1 MAHIHLPE
9 GAFTIFWAASWWIIA
24 IILIAVCV
32 IWLRRVKK
40 IDNKTI
46 TIASL
51 CTAAA
56 FAIFQVEIPIPL
68 PLIGGVHMNLT
79 PLIGI
84 LVGPAVGGVI
94 VLIVNIFSAA
104 IGHGGWGLVG
114 ANVIVNMSEVLV
126 GYLAYRALRR
136 FNLDTFSKAGIATLL
151 GLFVGNIVMISI
163 IMISGIQGVNVSTI
177 TLLNSLVIIAGVN
190 MAMAIIEALVTGYV
204 VAYLKKIRPDMLH
217 EAPLLQEPKPRNG
230 SIVFGSLIVVT
241 LILSVAV
248 FVIPNYLGL
257 ENAISSI
264 TEHEEHG
271 GGILG
276 FSIEG
281 NILLYAVILLVL
293 IAVCYIA
300 YKKFKP

>member
-68 PLIGGVHMNLT
+68 PFIGGIHMNLT

-84 LVGPAVGGVI
+84 LVGPVVGGVI

-114 ANVIVNMSEVLV
+114 ANVIINMSEVLV
-126 GYLAYRALRR
+126 GYFVYRALRR
-136 FNLDTFSKAGIATLL
+136 LRLDTFSKAGIATIS
-151 GLFVGNIVMISI
+151 GLFVGNIVMVSI
-163 IMISGIQGVNVSTI
+163 IMVSGIQGVTVSSI

-190 MAMAIIEALVTGYV
+190 MVAAIIEALVTGYV
-204 VAYLKKIRPDMLH
+204 VAYLKKVRPDMLH
-217 EAPLLQEPKPRNG
+217 EAPLSQEPKPRNG
-230 SIVFGSLIVVT
+230 NAIFGALIVLT
-241 LILSVAV
+241 LLLSVAV

-264 TEHEEHG
+264 TEHEEEG

-281 NILLYAVILLVL
+281 NILLYAVIVLVL
-293 IAVCYIA
+293 IVICYIV

>member
-46 TIASL
+46 IIASL

-84 LVGPAVGGVI
+84 LAGPAVGGVI

-114 ANVIVNMSEVLV
+114 ANVIINMSEVLV
-126 GYLAYRALRR
+126 AYFVYRALRR
-136 FNLDTFSKAGIATLL
+136 LSLDTFSKAGIATLL
-151 GLFVGNIVMISI
+151 GLFVGNLAMISI
-163 IMISGIQGVNVSTI
+163 IMISGIQGVTVSTV

-190 MAMAIIEALVTGYV
+190 MAMAIIEALVTG
-204 VAYLKKIRPDMLH
+204 
-217 EAPLLQEPKPRNG
+217 
-230 SIVFGSLIVVT
+230 
-241 LILSVAV
+241 
-248 FVIPNYLGL
+248 
-257 ENAISSI
+257 
-264 TEHEEHG
+264 
-271 GGILG
+271 
-276 FSIEG
+276 
-281 NILLYAVILLVL
+281 
-293 IAVCYIA
+293 
-300 YKKFKP
+300 